1 MCAELDHEVI
11 QSGVS
16 VPLLLSR
23 DPVTFDERV
32 KDAASLAGK
41 VEQN

>member
-1 MCAELDHEVI
+1 MYAELDHEVI

-23 DPVTFDERV
+23 DLVTFDERA
-32 KDAASLAGK
+32 KDAASLAGRI
-41 VEQN
+41 